1 MRLFL
6 VSLALMSLSSIPLP
20 VSAEQQICELER
32 AGRKLSKKM
41 GLNTT
46 AFLTPAFIP
55 DNCEEGDLLYL
66 TAKTSYEAADMEIL
80 FLANCKYDTYQKV
93 WNVRLEKGSNSKQ
106 DTDLSSSYRCI
117 YRGKGNELKRRN
129 GRPSNPFEKEK

>member
-32 AGRKLSKKM
+32 ADKKLSKEM
-41 GLNTT
+41 DLVFEREPDSRRSST
-46 AFLTPAFIP
+46 LYIP
-55 DNCEEGDLLYL
+55 ENCEEGDLLYG
-66 TAKTSYEAADMEIL
+66 TTRRKSFKTELL
-80 FLANCKYDTYQKV
+80 FLANCKENTYQKV
-93 WNVRLEKGSNSKQ
+93 WNN
-106 DTDLSSSYRCI
+106 LSHPNQVESSTFRCI

-129 GRPSNPFEKEK
+129 GRPSNPYEKEK